1 MENKE
6 RYLYYIFENKS
17 PVYLKREGILEV
29 IKDFPCFEINEGNQ
43 DSFIDALPVF
53 LNDTNNAQKRFII
66 INTNNINIDNQK
78 KLSYMIKDKE
88 YQTLIL
94 PDNCKIIVTG
104 NKDNLDKELY
114 GLLVVVD
121 V

>member
-43 DSFIDALPVF
+43 DSFIDATSIF
-53 LNDTNNAQKRFII
+53 K
-66 INTNNINIDNQK
+66 
-78 KLSYMIKDKE
+78 
-88 YQTLIL
+88 
-94 PDNCKIIVTG
+94 
-104 NKDNLDKELY
+104 
-114 GLLVVVD
+114 
-121 V
+121 